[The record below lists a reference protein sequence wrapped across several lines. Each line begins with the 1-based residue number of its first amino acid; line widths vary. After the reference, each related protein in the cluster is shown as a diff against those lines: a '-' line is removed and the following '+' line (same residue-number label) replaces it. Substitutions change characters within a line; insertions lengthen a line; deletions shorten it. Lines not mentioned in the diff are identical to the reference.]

1 MEQIVEFSK
10 SRKQWKSHDN
20 SFTKFNVGKLEAIM
34 KGVEDY
40 PAIIVSITG
49 DYRSGKS
56 FLMNLMVTY
65 LQYLTDNVS
74 TIQLIVVYKDSFLS
88 VNNL

>member
-1 MEQIVEFSK
+1 
-10 SRKQWKSHDN
+10 
-20 SFTKFNVGKLEAIM
+20 M

-40 PAIIVSITG
+40 PAMVVSITG
-49 DYRSGKS
+49 AHRSGKS

-74 TIQLIVVYKDSFLS
+74 TVQLIVANKDSFLS
-88 VNNL
+88 VKNL

>member
-1 MEQIVEFSK
+1 MEFSK
-10 SRKQWKSHDN
+10 SWKRRKSYEI
-20 SFTKFNVGKLEAIM
+20 SGAKFNVGKLEAIM
-34 KGVEDY
+34 KGVEDH
-40 PAIIVSITG
+40 PAIVVSITG

-74 TIQLIVVYKDSFLS
+74 TIQLIVVYKDSFLC

>member
-1 MEQIVEFSK
+1 MQFPKPWKRKK
-10 SRKQWKSHDN
+10 SYDISH
-20 SFTKFNVGKLEAIM
+20 TEFNVGKLEAMM

-40 PAIIVSITG
+40 PAMVVSITG
-49 DYRSGKS
+49 AYRSGKS

-74 TIQLIVVYKDSFLS
+74 TIHLIVAYKDSFLS